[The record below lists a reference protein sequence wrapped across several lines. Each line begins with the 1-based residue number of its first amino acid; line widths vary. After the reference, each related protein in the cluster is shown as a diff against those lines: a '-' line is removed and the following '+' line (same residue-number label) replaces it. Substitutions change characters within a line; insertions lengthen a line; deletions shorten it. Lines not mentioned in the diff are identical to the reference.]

1 MDLFKITGPDF
12 LNHKSNDELI
22 DLSDEIRNFLIKSIS
37 KTGGHLASN
46 LGIIELTVALHKV
59 FESPIDKIIFDVGHQ
74 CYTHKILTGRASQF
88 STLRQF
94 NGISGFPKRNE
105 SPHDV
110 FETGHSSTSIS
121 AAVGFVEA
129 RRQDEANHE
138 VIAVIGD
145 GAMTGGLAFEAIHHF
160 GQSDEKVI
168 IILNDNEM
176 SISNNVGALS
186 KILKGIR
193 INKQY
198 IYTKNIVPRFIK
210 NILSNSVST
219 VRYFFEGSNIFES
232 LGYKYYGPVDG
243 HNIND
248 LIKHFEIAKNC
259 NKSVIIHVR
268 TEKGKGYEPAQNN
281 KVKWHGVGN
290 YTVETGEF
298 SAKGN
303 LTWSRVIANAVNEI
317 DDVTVITPAM
327 ISGSNLEVFKEKILI
342 DVGIAEGHAAT
353 MSAGLAINNKKV
365 FLPLYS
371 TFAQRAYDNILHDID
386 RQNLNVVLG
395 IDRSGIIPSDGDT
408 HQGIFDIS
416 MFNAMP
422 NMQIVMPKDSNEA
435 KMLVKYA
442 FDINKGPIAIRYPK
456 GKVSEMESTGKI
468 TKPGW
473 KKELSEKNNATIN
486 IITYGPD
493 VDRFNSLIKQNKI
506 KANLY
511 NARFIKP
518 LDHNMI
524 DEILQSNIP
533 TLIYENVVE
542 SGSLGQSVVSYMSSK
557 SQNFQ
562 VKMMNIKTIPDH
574 GDVDSLLK
582 QHNLDDE
589 SIISTIKELI

>member
-1 MDLFKITGPDF
+1 
-12 LNHKSNDELI
+12 
-22 DLSDEIRNFLIKSIS
+22 
-37 KTGGHLASN
+37 
-46 LGIIELTVALHKV
+46 
-59 FESPIDKIIFDVGHQ
+59 
-74 CYTHKILTGRASQF
+74 
-88 STLRQF
+88 
-94 NGISGFPKRNE
+94 
-105 SPHDV
+105 
-110 FETGHSSTSIS
+110 
-121 AAVGFVEA
+121 
-129 RRQDEANHE
+129 
-138 VIAVIGD
+138 
-145 GAMTGGLAFEAIHHF
+145 
-160 GQSDEKVI
+160 
-168 IILNDNEM
+168 
-176 SISNNVGALS
+176 
-186 KILKGIR
+186 
-193 INKQY
+193 
-198 IYTKNIVPRFIK
+198 
-210 NILSNSVST
+210 
-219 VRYFFEGSNIFES
+219 
-232 LGYKYYGPVDG
+232 
-243 HNIND
+243 

>member
-145 GAMTGGLAFEAIHHF
+145 GAMTGGLAFEAINHF

-193 INKQY
+193 VNKQY

-210 NILSNSVST
+210 NLLSNSVST

-232 LGYKYYGPVDG
+232 LGYKYY
-243 HNIND
+243 
-248 LIKHFEIAKNC
+248 
-259 NKSVIIHVR
+259 
-268 TEKGKGYEPAQNN
+268 
-281 KVKWHGVGN
+281 
-290 YTVETGEF
+290 
-298 SAKGN
+298 
-303 LTWSRVIANAVNEI
+303 
-317 DDVTVITPAM
+317 
-327 ISGSNLEVFKEKILI
+327 
-342 DVGIAEGHAAT
+342 
-353 MSAGLAINNKKV
+353 
-365 FLPLYS
+365 
-371 TFAQRAYDNILHDID
+371 
-386 RQNLNVVLG
+386 
-395 IDRSGIIPSDGDT
+395 
-408 HQGIFDIS
+408 
-416 MFNAMP
+416 
-422 NMQIVMPKDSNEA
+422 
-435 KMLVKYA
+435 
-442 FDINKGPIAIRYPK
+442 
-456 GKVSEMESTGKI
+456 
-468 TKPGW
+468 
-473 KKELSEKNNATIN
+473 
-486 IITYGPD
+486 
-493 VDRFNSLIKQNKI
+493 
-506 KANLY
+506 
-511 NARFIKP
+511 
-518 LDHNMI
+518 
-524 DEILQSNIP
+524 
-533 TLIYENVVE
+533 
-542 SGSLGQSVVSYMSSK
+542 
-557 SQNFQ
+557 
-562 VKMMNIKTIPDH
+562 
-574 GDVDSLLK
+574 
-582 QHNLDDE
+582 
-589 SIISTIKELI
+589 